1 MKQSSLEIYNDN
13 ELIYLAREQNEIAYE
28 ILQKKYTPIILKEA
42 KNFKNVYP
50 NIGLELNDYILE
62 GRFAL
67 DKAIYYFDEK
77 YDNLFF
83 TYAVNCIHLG
93 LLTFIRKNKKDY
105 CLNSALELSEEI
117 IYKKE
122 EHYFHHLQ
130 AKNEIEKLISK
141 LKQIEIKILFL
152 KLKGYSY
159 QMISSKLDIPVK
171 KVDNTLSK
179 IRNIVQKNRK
189 E

>member
-1 MKQSSLEIYNDN
+1 MKQSNLEIYNDN

-28 ILQKKYTPIILKEA
+28 ILQKKYTPIILKES
-42 KNFKNVYP
+42 KKLKSIYP

-62 GRFAL
+62 GRVAL
-67 DKAIYYFDEK
+67 DNAIYYFNEE

-83 TYAVNCIHLG
+83 TYAVNCIHLR
-93 LLTFIRKNKKDY
+93 LLTFVRKNKKDC
-105 CLNSALELSEEI
+105 CLNNAIEWSEEI
-117 IYKKE
+117 LYKAGE
-122 EHYFHHLQ
+122 YSFHSLQ
-130 AKNEIEKLISK
+130 AKEEIEKLIKK
-141 LKQIEIKILFL
+141 LKKIEVKILFL

-159 QMISSKLDIPVK
+159 RMISLKLNIPIK

>member
-93 LLTFIRKNKKDY
+93 LLTFIRKNKKF
-105 CLNSALELSEEI
+105 SGIEELSHQLDQDKRDI
-117 IYKKE
+117 KQ
-122 EHYFHHLQ
+122 YFYELE
-130 AKNEIEKLISK
+130 N
-141 LKQIEIKILFL
+141 
-152 KLKGYSY
+152 
-159 QMISSKLDIPVK
+159 
-171 KVDNTLSK
+171 
-179 IRNIVQKNRK
+179 
-189 E
+189 